1 MKNKYTILTLLAS
14 VAFIAGSMAGMNL
27 ILKIEEERLL
37 EGSGEILMESPV
49 LAWQGY
55 GNEAGEKSE
64 DANGK
69 APVLTMEQIED
80 AVKCWNN
87 RKGEILHNPVEGQ
100 LSMEEAVQAGEDWL
114 AKTGFVKEEKT
125 GGEVFRVKA
134 TLGMGYTDVSA
145 KTQLEPYYSFWTIKF
160 VDENQYIILY
170 LNAVTGGVWGAEIN
184 LYEGTFSSR
193 ALYECL
199 ELFVELAGFQA
210 SERMVAVNPQANQTI
225 IEIEESNLCAKAT
238 QYSLAVAEIGY
249 YDVGYYEIGTRS
261 STKSRE
267 VMIYKIDISENLQE

>member
-14 VAFIAGSMAGMNL
+14 FAFIAGSMAGMNF
-27 ILKIEEERLL
+27 ILRIEEEQLL
-37 EGSGEILMESPV
+37 KGSGEILIESPV

-55 GNEAGEKSE
+55 GNGADEKE
-64 DANGK
+64 KDADSK
-69 APVLTMEQIED
+69 MPILTMEQIED

-125 GGEVFRVKA
+125 GGEVFKVKA
-134 TLGMGYTDVSA
+134 TLGMGYMDASA

-160 VDENQYIILY
+160 ANENQYIILY

-193 ALYECL
+193 ALYE
-199 ELFVELAGFQA
+199 FVESAGFQA
-210 SERMVAVNPQANQTI
+210 SEQMVAVNPQANQTI

-238 QYSLAVAEIGY
+238 QYSLAIAET
-249 YDVGYYEIGTRS
+249 GYYEIGQNS
-261 STKSRE
+261 SAKSRE
-267 VMIYKIDISENLQE
+267 VMIYKLDISENLQE